1 MAFASDLGRSVGGAS
16 PGSWVRAFGGG
27 GRRDQETQTPY
38 TGPGSQYGRPTDA
51 GWQWNKGAG
60 TQFAN
65 ENPIDPNT
73 GMFEPGKGG
82 LVPHNVALQMQA
94 LSDQGIWRS
103 RQAMM
108 RSGMNYAKGA
118 LGLLQSFRPGGGATL
133 ESGIY
138 NQLGMMEFQRAQQ
151 TDYLD
156 LLGDYRRQREDQARR
171 SAKKAQDKA
180 MYTQIA
186 TAVIG
191 AGAMLATGGAAAP
204 AVMAMGAAGSA
215 AAANRSQASTISP
228 GAAQA
233 LQQQGTQTAVPN
245 VANIGAQPRAA
256 GSMSPTGPYSDGYA
270 YPQNPPIFQS
280 QMAPGG
286 QPQQAGAGT
295 QNVSIGGAGE
305 GGGGMAGASGAQAG
319 GGGMKQL
326 AQPGQAAVGMSGPMV
341 GVDGDFSPTAY
352 AAHAARSYGDA
363 PMQAL
368 ASASAASMMDNDPF
382 FETISFAVN
391 NRWNQRLMD
400 ADARFG
406 PSTLSDVGFNRPT
419 VFGDSIVPF
428 GPTPPPMPPQISP
441 LEQQRRA
448 HRDSYEQYLLKQRNQ
463 RFAESSRR

>member
-1 MAFASDLGRSVGGAS
+1 MYEGMTSGGS
-16 PGSWVRAFGGG
+16 Q
-27 GRRDQETQTPY
+27 RDKESQTPY
-38 TGPGSQYGRPTDA
+38 TGPGSEYGRPTDS
-51 GWQWNKGAG
+51 GWQWNEGSG
-60 TQFAN
+60 TRFAN

-103 RQAMM
+103 KQAMM

-171 SAKKAQDKA
+171 SAKKAQDRA

-191 AGAMLATGGAAAP
+191 AGAMIATGGAAAP
-204 AVMAMGAAGSA
+204 AVAAMGAIGSA
-215 AAANRSQASTISP
+215 AAANQQSSVSP
-228 GAAQA
+228 GAAQSLGA
-233 LQQQGTQTAVPN
+233 LGPKQGTQAAVPN
-245 VANIGAQPRAA
+245 VANIGGQPRAA
-256 GSMSPTGPYSDGYA
+256 GSMSPTGPYADGYA
-270 YPQNPPIFQS
+270 YPQQNPQIFQS

-286 QPQQAGAGT
+286 QPQQAGAGA

-305 GGGGMAGASGAQAG
+305 VGGGMAGASGAQA

-326 AQPGQAAVGMSGPMV
+326 AQPGQAAVGMAGPMV
-341 GVDGDFSPTAY
+341 GFDGDFSPTAY
-352 AAHAARSYGDA
+352 SAHAARSYVDA

-368 ASASAASMMDNDPF
+368 ASASAASMMDDDPF
-382 FETISFAVN
+382 FETMSFAVN
-391 NRWNQRLMD
+391 NRWNQRLMQED
-400 ADARFG
+400 SRFG
-406 PSTLSDVGFNRPT
+406 SSTLSDVGFNRPT
-419 VFGDSIVPF
+419 VFGDSILPI
-428 GPTPPPMPPQISP
+428 GPQPPLVSP
-441 LEQQRRA
+441 LQQNLRA
-448 HRDSYEQYLLKQRNQ
+448 HRDSYERYLLNRRNQ
-463 RFAESSRR
+463 KFAESVRR

>member
-1 MAFASDLGRSVGGAS
+1 MSFASDLGRAVGGGS
-16 PGSWVRAFGGG
+16 PRGMWESTFGGGG

-38 TGPGSQYGRPTDA
+38 NGPGSQYGRPTDA

-118 LGLLQSFRPGGGATL
+118 LGLLQSFRPGGGATI

-138 NQLGMMEFQRAQQ
+138 NQLGMMEFQRSQQ

-191 AGAMLATGGAAAP
+191 AGAMIATGGAAAP
-204 AVMAMGAAGSA
+204 AVAAMGAIGSA
-215 AAANRSQASTISP
+215 AAANQGSSISP
-228 GAAQA
+228 GAAQSLGA
-233 LQQQGTQTAVPN
+233 LGPKQGTQTAVPN
-245 VANIGAQPRAA
+245 VANIGGQPRAA
-256 GSMSPTGPYSDGYA
+256 GSMSPTGPYADGYA
-270 YPQNPPIFQS
+270 YPQQNPQIFQS

-326 AQPGQAAVGMSGPMV
+326 AQPGQAAFGMSGPMV
-341 GVDGDFSPTAY
+341 GADGDFSPTAY
-352 AAHAARSYGDA
+352 AAQAARSYVDA

-391 NRWNQRLMD
+391 NRWNQRLME

-406 PSTLSDVGFNRPT
+406 PSKLSDVGFNRPT
-419 VFGDSIVPF
+419 VF
-428 GPTPPPMPPQISP
+428 
-441 LEQQRRA
+441 
-448 HRDSYEQYLLKQRNQ
+448 QRN
-463 RFAESSRR
+463 